1 MLINRFHKLVLLPF
15 WLLALSGCAAIVIPV
30 SDAEVTSGRKI
41 GAENIAF
48 FKQGVTTR
56 AEVIQALGQPDID
69 FKDLRII
76 VYHWSVRSAYVPW
89 VVGSG
94 GGGTGDIM
102 EISDKYTLLIALDE
116 KDYVSRSEITKVWPG
131 TPIRSHTLKWV
142 EREKLD
148 VPKPSD
154 RFVALEPPKGQAVL
168 YVFRPGDWG
177 DAPLLHQPA
186 VSIDGSLVAE
196 LRKGGYISTTLEP
209 GSHEVSVDPVPL
221 LTTLPRP
228 EQRPIRTLSFD
239 ATPDKVYYLKVK
251 IKWGF
256 GALDPELT
264 MHTAAEAVPVIEKL
278 RPTW

>member
-30 SDAEVTSGRKI
+30 SDGEVTSGRKI
-41 GAENIAF
+41 GVENIAF

-56 AEVIQALGQPDID
+56 AEVIQTLGQPNID
-69 FKDLRII
+69 FKDLRVI

-94 GGGTGDIM
+94 GRGTGDIM

-116 KDYVSRSEITKVWPG
+116 KDYVLRSEISKVWPG

-142 EREKLD
+142 EHEKLNA
-148 VPKPSD
+148 PKPSD
-154 RFVALEPPKGQAVL
+154 RFVALDPPKGQAVL
-168 YVFRPGDWG
+168 YVFRPGDLG

-196 LRKGGYISTTLEP
+196 LRKGGYIATTLEP
-209 GSHEVSVDPVPL
+209 GSHYVSVDPGFHQATPF
-221 LTTLPRP
+221 RP
-228 EQRPIRTLSFD
+228 EQTPVRTLSFD
-239 ATPDKVYYLKVK
+239 ATADKVYYLKVT
-251 IKWGF
+251 IRWGF
-256 GALDPELT
+256 GTLDPELT
-264 MHTAAEAVPVIEKL
+264 MNTATEAVPVIKKL